1 MRMSFIRVI
10 ALFNQP
16 LDKWNVYNV
25 KNMKRM
31 FMGSGFWR
39 NNSRNTSSVST
50 YKQTRVVRDLNSWDV
65 SNVEEP
71 SETPSNN
78 HIRSISGNLEGR
90 EQ

>member
-1 MRMSFIRVI
+1 M
-10 ALFNQP
+10 P
-16 LDKWNVYNV
+16 DKPRYWGNYCV
-25 KNMKRM
+25 KTHNPIKISPERIGNLEM
-31 FMGSGFWR
+31 
-39 NNSRNTSSVST
+39 
-50 YKQTRVVRDLNSWDV
+50 QDV